1 MYQSTSGQFVCQN
14 KYYGR
19 KLTVDGFKEALELF
33 LNNGDE
39 LRVDLLDPI
48 LNHLKQL
55 YKVVENQDSFRF
67 YSSSLLIMYGGEAKE
82 GSNADFDVKSDDEN
96 NPEPEHV
103 KHVVETHGCQ
113 TMYETE
119 VNVRM
124 IDFAHS
130 THRGFREDKTVHK
143 GPDKGYLFGL
153 QNLILMFED
162 IKKKYLGENS
172 NINTLA
178 VKTTC

>member
-1 MYQSTSGQFVCQN
+1 MCQN

-39 LRVDLLDPI
+39 LRLDLLDPI
-48 LNHLKQL
+48 LSHLKQL
-55 YKVVENQDSFRF
+55 YKVVENQESFRF

-82 GSNADFDVKSDDEN
+82 GLNMDSDKTSDDKN
-96 NPEPEHV
+96 S
-103 KHVVETHGCQ
+103 KHAVESHGCQ
-113 TMYETE
+113 TTYEAD
-119 VNVRM
+119 VDVRM

-130 THRGFREDKTVHK
+130 TQRGFRDDKTVHK

-162 IKKKYLGENS
+162 IKKKYLGDVS
-172 NINTLA
+172 HINT
-178 VKTTC
+178 

>member
-1 MYQSTSGQFVCQN
+1 M
-14 KYYGR
+14 
-19 KLTVDGFKEALELF
+19 DGFKEALELF

-82 GSNADFDVKSDDEN
+82 DQMQILMLKVMTKIIQ
-96 NPEPEHV
+96 NPSMLNMLW
-103 KHVVETHGCQ
+103 KHMG
-113 TMYETE
+113 
-119 VNVRM
+119 VRLCM
-124 IDFAHS
+124 RLKLMCELIDFAHS